1 MPDIMKFIPVLIIF
15 LLLYGCSKENNT
27 NTPPQQK
34 VQQDDSDT
42 PVDTN
47 LTPEEKFSS
56 SILFDFLN
64 GAEDE
69 ELADYLETE
78 IYKMGANYTGA
89 SVVEISPAIWF
100 VMLEKDG
107 NTKNYLLQKFVNFN
121 TNDYYF
127 RLKETNLTIT
137 DIISKSRIKTP
148 AGE

>member
-1 MPDIMKFIPVLIIF
+1 MIDIMKFITILIILF
-15 LLLYGCSKENNT
+15 LLYGCSKDEKT
-27 NTPPQQK
+27 DTPQQQK
-34 VQQDDSDT
+34 VQQEDSDN
-42 PVDTN
+42 PADTN

-56 SILFDFLN
+56 AIFFDFI
-64 GAEDE
+64 GGSEDE

-89 SVVEISPAIWF
+89 SVVEISPAVWF

-107 NTKNYLLQKFVNFN
+107 NTKNYLLLKFVSFN

-137 DIISKSRIKTP
+137 DIISKSKNKTS